1 MADSGPLRIQVHDF
15 AGHPFQAQL
24 SRELAKRG
32 HHVDHAYAGQYTS
45 GKGNFQIQPGD
56 SSTLSFSPI
65 VSSRSFKKYNPLL
78 RTLFEFSYARAWA
91 KSVREFQP
99 DVVLTCNS
107 PLFVLTSFARV
118 ARRRRL
124 PWVLWHQDV
133 VSMALIEQAR
143 KILPGPLAGLAA
155 RVLDRM
161 ERRTARSA
169 ASIVAIGD
177 EFTKVYARWG
187 LSTGFRVIPN
197 WAPIDEVVPTEREN
211 AWSRAHERSTTA
223 LRLTYAGT
231 LGKKHNP
238 GLLVDLCRGLL
249 AEKID
254 VELVVISEGE
264 GADEIK
270 IQSSDLLGQ
279 TIRVLPFQAFEDLPD
294 VLGSSD
300 VLVALLEPEAS
311 KFSIPSK
318 VLTYLAA
325 GRPVL
330 GLMPSDNP
338 AAFDI
343 DLVGGRVFAPT
354 SAGVA
359 GGVDWLARLTV
370 DDISRIGASSR
381 DHAEREFNVEKI
393 ASDFENE
400 LVIARGALQ

>member
-1 MADSGPLRIQVHDF
+1 M
-15 AGHPFQAQL
+15 
-24 SRELAKRG
+24 
-32 HHVDHAYAGQYTS
+32 
-45 GKGNFQIQPGD
+45 
-56 SSTLSFSPI
+56 
-65 VSSRSFKKYNPLL
+65 
-78 RTLFEFSYARAWA
+78 
-91 KSVREFQP
+91 
-99 DVVLTCNS
+99 
-107 PLFVLTSFARV
+107 
-118 ARRRRL
+118 
-124 PWVLWHQDV
+124 
-133 VSMALIEQAR
+133 
-143 KILPGPLAGLAA
+143 
-155 RVLDRM
+155 
-161 ERRTARSA
+161 
-169 ASIVAIGD
+169 
-177 EFTKVYARWG
+177 
-187 LSTGFRVIPN
+187 
-197 WAPIDEVVPTEREN
+197 
-211 AWSRAHERSTTA
+211 
-223 LRLTYAGT
+223 
-231 LGKKHNP
+231 
-238 GLLVDLCRGLL
+238 
-249 AEKID
+249 
-254 VELVVISEGE
+254 ISEGE